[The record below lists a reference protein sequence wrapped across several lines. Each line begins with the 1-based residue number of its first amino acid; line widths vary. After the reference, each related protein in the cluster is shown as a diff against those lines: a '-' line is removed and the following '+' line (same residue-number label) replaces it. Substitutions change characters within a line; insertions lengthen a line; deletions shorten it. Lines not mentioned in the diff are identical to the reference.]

1 MNLTLDEIQNFKGK
15 YPKQIWSLFF
25 SEMWERF
32 CFYGM
37 RGMLVF
43 FMISQL
49 NFHEKEANLQYGAT
63 QAFVYAFTFVGG
75 LFADKILGFRKSLF
89 WGGLLM
95 IVGSLILAT
104 DPHKF
109 FFLGIAFTVVGT
121 GFFKP
126 NISSMVGQLYKPND
140 SRADAGFSLF
150 YAGINLGALLGG
162 YLCIAIG
169 KGELLSHL
177 IPEGLH
183 WNVAFGL
190 AAIVMV
196 ISLVNFIFTQRSLG
210 TIGLQPGHP
219 NHEVK
224 SAPMPK
230 WKEYGVYIL
239 SLIFIPI
246 IMKMV
251 SVPEYTDYFMWI
263 VGPLTILYLF
273 YEFSRID
280 QDLYKNPFSLK
291 GRLSR
296 EKYILNSLLILV
308 IYLSLILYS
317 YYKMNWLY
325 CLPIIPLS
333 WFNIVFQTKR
343 CHDINLNGWYQLIP
357 FFGIYLLLKKGD
369 IGKNDYGTTEITHN
383 KTLDP
388 SIKKLYAALIFIL
401 FSIVFWGIYE
411 QSGGSLS
418 IFAAKNLNKDLLGL
432 DPNGVNNSGGAFF
445 IIFLAPLLGLLWI
458 WMNKKKIEPNT
469 IIKFG
474 LGFIFL
480 GLGYYVLF
488 ATRLFADL
496 QGVTS
501 LNFFTLALLVI
512 TLGELCL
519 SPIGLSIMT
528 KLSTK
533 NLQGMMMGMWF
544 LASAYGQYVAGI
556 IGAGLADAK
565 EGSTNYDALIT
576 YTEGY
581 KQLALYAVIAGVV
594 LILISPLI
602 KKLMQEVK

>member
-1 MNLTLDEIQNFKGK
+1 MSLTLDEIQNFKGK
-15 YPKQIWSLFF
+15 YPRQIWSLFF

-169 KGELLSHL
+169 KGEILGGTIS
-177 IPEGLH
+177 EAMR

-190 AAIVMV
+190 ASIVMV
-196 ISLVNFIFTQRSLG
+196 ISLINFIFTQKRMG

-219 NHEVK
+219 LAEVK
-224 SAPMPK
+224 AAPIPK
-230 WKEYGVYIL
+230 WKEYGVYVL
-239 SLIFIPI
+239 SLIFVPI

-251 SVPEYTDYFMWI
+251 AKTEYTDYFMWTI
-263 VGPLTILYLF
+263 GPLTLIYLF
-273 YEFSRID
+273 YEMSKVTASER
-280 QDLYKNPFSLK
+280 
-291 GRLSR
+291 
-296 EKYILNSLLILV
+296 
-308 IYLSLILYS
+308 
-317 YYKMNWLY
+317 
-325 CLPIIPLS
+325 
-333 WFNIVFQTKR
+333 
-343 CHDINLNGWYQLIP
+343 
-357 FFGIYLLLKKGD
+357 
-369 IGKNDYGTTEITHN
+369 
-383 KTLDP
+383 
-388 SIKKLYAALIFIL
+388 KKLWAALVFII
-401 FSIVFWGIYE
+401 FSILFWGIYE

-445 IIFLAPLLGLLWI
+445 IIFLAPLIGLLWI
-458 WMNKKKIEPNT
+458 WLNKRKIEPNT
-469 IIKFG
+469 LVKFG

-480 GLGYYVLF
+480 GIGYYILF

-496 QGVTS
+496 QGITS
-501 LNFFTLALLVI
+501 LNFFTLALLII

-556 IGAGLADAK
+556 IGAGLATAK

-576 YTEGY
+576 YTDGY
-581 KQLALYAVIAGVV
+581 KQLGLYAVIAGVV
-594 LILISPLI
+594 LILISPFV
-602 KKLMQEVK
+602 KKLMQDVK